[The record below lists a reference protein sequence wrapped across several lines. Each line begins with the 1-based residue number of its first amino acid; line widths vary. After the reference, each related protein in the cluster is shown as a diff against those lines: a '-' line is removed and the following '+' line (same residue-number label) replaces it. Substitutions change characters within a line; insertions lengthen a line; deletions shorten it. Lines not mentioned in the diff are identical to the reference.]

1 MRLPEQR
8 LWDRMSAAVRPRGV
22 LLHRIENVVGEGMP
36 DVVTCCRGT
45 VTFVELK
52 AVNGPPVRAT
62 TPLLG
67 EKRGLS
73 AAQKNW
79 HHDWCA
85 AGGVTLILIGIGQEI
100 ATIHGSDANV
110 VNTMAAIDVR
120 RVSLANTW
128 ASLAELLGAR

>member
-8 LWDRMSAAVRPRGV
+8 LWDRMRAALRPRGT
-22 LLHRIENVVGEGMP
+22 LLHRIENAVGEGMP
-36 DVVTCCRGT
+36 DVVACCRGT

-52 AVNGPPVRAT
+52 AIYAPPVRAT

-79 HHDWCA
+79 HHDWNK
-85 AGGVTLILIGIGQEI
+85 AGGRTLILIGIGQEI
-100 ATIHGSDANV
+100 AVVDGSDADL
-110 VNTMAAIDVR
+110 VNTMAASDVR